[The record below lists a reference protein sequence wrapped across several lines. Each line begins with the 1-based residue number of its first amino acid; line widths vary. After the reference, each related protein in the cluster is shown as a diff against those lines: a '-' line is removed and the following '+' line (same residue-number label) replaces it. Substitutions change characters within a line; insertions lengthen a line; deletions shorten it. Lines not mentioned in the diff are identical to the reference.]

1 MFKHLIKL
9 IWNKRKQ
16 NFLFLSEI
24 LISFLVIFAL
34 CSMFVYYFL
43 NYSKHNGLQYKQ
55 VWSVNYSTPFKSE
68 NKDSLS
74 QFYEAIRLQLKSLPQ
89 IEELSFSSSNYPYS
103 GSVSSTGLTF
113 NGKVNSMINLY
124 HVEND
129 YAKVFNMEL
138 LEGRWFDKSD
148 VSDAKGKMVINATL
162 RKMMFGDSPG
172 LGKSAGDYEN
182 KERFKIIGVVADT
195 KADGDYKPV
204 APAFYKLM
212 DTLAFNW
219 TGNILLKVSPGADA
233 TFESKLS
240 KTLASLMKN
249 SDMEIKHLEDMRES
263 KNSETLIPM
272 MICLTIAGFLII
284 NVALGLF
291 GVLWYNISQRRSEIG
306 LRMAIGASKSVIAD
320 QLVTETVV
328 MTTLAL
334 LVGVF
339 FAIQFPMLNVFNIP
353 ALVYLI
359 ALLIAVIFIYAL
371 VFVCALYP
379 GKQAAAIQ
387 PAIALHEE

>member
-1 MFKHLIKL
+1 MFKHLMKL

-55 VWSVNYSTPFKSE
+55 VWSIAYSTPFKSE

-74 QFYEAIRLQLKSLPQ
+74 LFYGSIRQRLKALPQ

-103 GSVSSTGLTF
+103 SSHATTGLTF
-113 NGKVNSMINLY
+113 NGKQHSMINLY
-124 HVEND
+124 HIEDD
-129 YAKVFNMEL
+129 YSKVFNMEL

-148 VSDAKGKMVINATL
+148 VSDAKGKMVINETL
-162 RKMMFGDSPG
+162 RKMMFGSGPAI
-172 LGKSAGDYEN
+172 GKYAGDYDN
-182 KERFKIIGVVADT
+182 KQQMKIIGIVADT
-195 KADGDYKPV
+195 KADGDYKPI
-204 APAFYKLM
+204 APAHYKRL

-219 TGNILLKVSPGADA
+219 TRHLLIRVRADA
-233 TFESKLS
+233 DAAFESQLS
-240 KTLASLMKN
+240 KTLSGLMKN
-249 SDMEIKHLEDMRES
+249 ADLEIKHLEEMRDS

-306 LRMAIGASKSVIAD
+306 LRMAIGASKSAIAE
-320 QLVTETVV
+320 QLVKETVV
-328 MTTLAL
+328 MTSLSL
-334 LVGVF
+334 LVGIF

-359 ALLIAVIFIYAL
+359 AILIAVVFIYLL
-371 VFVCALYP
+371 VFICALYP

>member
-1 MFKHLIKL
+1 MFKHLMKL

-43 NYSKHNGLQYKQ
+43 NYYKHNGLAYKQ
-55 VWSVNYSTPFKSE
+55 VWSIAYSTPFKSE

-74 QFYEAIRLQLKSLPQ
+74 LFYENIRRQLKALPE
-89 IEELSFSSSNYPYS
+89 IEELSFSSSNYPYANS
-103 GSVSSTGLTF
+103 HSTTGLTF
-113 NGKVNSMINLY
+113 NGKVNSMLNY
-124 HVEND
+124 YSVEND
-129 YAKVFNMEL
+129 YAKVLKMEV
-138 LEGRWFDKSD
+138 LEGRWFDETD
-148 VSDAKGKMVINATL
+148 LNNGKGKMVINATL
-162 RKMMFGDSPG
+162 RKMMFGDSPAV
-172 LGKSAGDYEN
+172 GKYAGDYEN
-182 KERFKIIGVVADT
+182 KEQMKIIGVVADT
-195 KADGDYKPV
+195 KADGDYRV
-204 APAFYKLM
+204 IAPAFYQRL

-219 TGNILLKVSPGADA
+219 TGTLLMRVSAGADA
-233 TFESKLS
+233 AFESRLS
-240 KTLASLMKN
+240 KLLSSLMKN
-249 SDMEIKHLEDMRES
+249 SDLEIKHLEEMRDS

-272 MICLTIAGFLII
+272 MICFTIAAFLII

-291 GVLWYNISQRRSEIG
+291 GVLWYNINQRRAEIG

-328 MTTLAL
+328 MTTLSL
-334 LVGVF
+334 LVGIF
-339 FAIQFPMLNVFNIP
+339 LAIQFPMLNVFNIP

-359 ALLIAVIFIYAL
+359 ALLIAVVFIYLL
-371 VFVCALYP
+371 VFICALYP

-387 PAIALHEE
+387 PAVALHEE

>member
-55 VWSVNYSTPFKSE
+55 VWSVAYSTPFKSE

-74 QFYEAIRLQLKSLPQ
+74 QFYEQIRQQLKALPQ

-103 GSVSSTGLTF
+103 ESYSSTGLTF
-113 NGKVNSMINLY
+113 NGKVNSMINFY
-124 HVEND
+124 SVEND
-129 YAKVFNMEL
+129 YAKVFSMEL

-148 VSDAKGKMVINATL
+148 VSDAKQKMVINATL
-162 RKMMFGDSPG
+162 SKMMFGDSKAV
-172 LGKSAGDYEN
+172 GKHAGDYDN
-182 KERFKIIGVVADT
+182 KEQFKIIGVVADT

-219 TGNILLKVSPGADA
+219 TGHLLLKVGPDADA
-233 TFESKLS
+233 AFESKLS

-249 SDMEIKHLEDMRES
+249 SDLEIKHLEDMRES

-306 LRMAIGASKSVIAD
+306 LRMAIGASKSAIAD

-359 ALLIAVIFIYAL
+359 ALFIAVIFIYAL
-371 VFVCALYP
+371 VFICALYP

>member
-34 CSMFVYYFL
+34 CSMFVYYFM

-55 VWSVNYSTPFKSE
+55 VWSIAYSTPFKSE
-68 NKDSLS
+68 DKDSLS
-74 QFYEAIRLQLKSLPQ
+74 LYYETIRQRLKAMPQ

-103 GSVSSTGLTF
+103 GSFSSTGLTF
-113 NGKVNSMINLY
+113 NAKLNSMISIY
-124 HVEND
+124 SVEKD

-148 VSDAKGKMVINATL
+148 ASDASGKMVINATL
-162 RKMMFGDSPG
+162 REMMFGDG
-172 LGKSAGDYEN
+172 LAVGKTAGDYDN
-182 KERFKIIGVVADT
+182 KEQFKIIGVIADA

-204 APAFYKLM
+204 APAFYKLL

-219 TGNILLKVSPGADA
+219 TGHLLLRVSSSADA
-233 TFESKLS
+233 AFESQLS
-240 KTLASLMKN
+240 KTLSSLMKN
-249 SDMEIKHLEDMRES
+249 SDLEIKHLEDMRES

-272 MICLTIAGFLII
+272 MICLTIAGFLIV

-306 LRMAIGASKSVIAD
+306 LRMAIGGSKSVIAG
-320 QLVTETVV
+320 QLVAETLV

-339 FAIQFPMLNVFNIP
+339 FAIQFPILNVFNIP

-359 ALLIAVIFIYAL
+359 ALAIAIVFIYLL
-371 VFVCALYP
+371 VVVCALYP
-379 GKQAAAIQ
+379 GRQAAAIH